1 MKSLVPGIQLVL
13 DDIIK
18 NLTEKA
24 WRFQM
29 DAITDLKSMDD
40 VPKDTDDAKLHVY
53 RFGWCG
59 CPECGHKFEDEHN
72 IKILGTPYIPEEYDG
87 ECIVCGE
94 KVTTPAYAARTM

>member
-1 MKSLVPGIQLVL
+1 MIKCPKCDKVL
-13 DDIIK
+13 SGLDME
-18 NLTEKA
+18 LY
-24 WRFQM
+24 
-29 DAITDLKSMDD
+29 
-40 VPKDTDDAKLHVY
+40 DTYCDGHEYCRVNY
-53 RFGWCG
+53 CR